1 MLQVSAAAA
10 AADKMLNSAAAIAA
24 TVELE
29 GRLRQVQAA
38 LRDQEQ
44 QADDAVKVSLCVYTS
59 HHSVP
64 ESTSV
69 IRAHA

>member
-10 AADKMLNSAAAIAA
+10 AADKMLKSAAAIAA
-24 TVELE
+24 TVEAE

-44 QADDAVKVSLCVYTS
+44 QADDAVKVSLCVQVTS
-59 HHSVP
+59 LHV
-64 ESTSV
+64 
-69 IRAHA
+69 